1 MIAVVDTSALVELFT
16 VDEPELNEV
25 LARCLATII
34 PHVPDVIDAEFHHAL
49 RGLLLGKKISTER
62 AEHARALFADT
73 PKIRFPT
80 CDFVDRVWSLRHN
93 MGGYDACF
101 IALAES
107 LDVPLIT
114 CDDKQAGASGH
125 HAKVWPFRFTDT
137 DTGTDEC

>member
-16 VDEPELNEV
+16 VDEPELDEA
-25 LARCLATII
+25 LAECLATVI
-34 PHVPDVIDAEFHHAL
+34 PHAPDVIDVEFHHAL
-49 RGLLLGKKISTER
+49 RGLVLGKKISAER
-62 AEHARALFADT
+62 AEHARALFTDT

-80 CDFVDRVWSLRHN
+80 RDLVDRVWSLRHN
-93 MGGYDACF
+93 LSAYDACF

-125 HAKVWPFRFTDT
+125 QAQVLAFRAADADIVTD
-137 DTGTDEC
+137 G